1 MNPITEADLTAFTEA
16 NQWRLGRNPA
26 DGYAR
31 GWGLQFSDLK
41 EKVSADPLYQQ
52 AIAISEGRSVVAE
65 LNRMNLFLIMRF
77 YLSRIAPGNIIEFGT
92 YRGGN
97 ALFMAAVAKG
107 LGLNTKIYALDTF
120 SGMPDTDKAV
130 DAHSRG
136 DFGDV
141 DLDELEA
148 IRQRAGLDNL
158 TFVKGLFEDT
168 APQVLATAGP
178 ITLAHIDCDIYSAVR
193 YSYECVRPF
202 MVPGGY
208 LVFDD
213 ATTSSC
219 IGATE
224 VVEALVVR
232 RDGLNSEQV
241 FPHFVFRAPMDQ
253 PAQQESHP

>member
-1 MNPITEADLTAFTEA
+1 MRPITESDLTHFAEA
-16 NQWRLGRNPA
+16 DQLRLGRNTA

-31 GWGLQFSDLK
+31 GWGLQFSDLMK
-41 EKVSADPLYQQ
+41 KVADDPVYQEAVRVSQ
-52 AIAISEGRSVVAE
+52 GRSVVAE
-65 LNRMNLFLIMRF
+65 LNRMNLFLLMRF
-77 YLSRIAPGNIIEFGT
+77 YLPRLAPGNIIEFGT

-97 ALFMAAVAKG
+97 ALFMAAVVRA
-107 LGLNTKIYALDTF
+107 LGRDTRIFALDTF
-120 SGMPDTDKAV
+120 AGMPDTDKAV

-141 DLDELEA
+141 NLDELEA

-158 TFVKGLFEDT
+158 QFVKGLFEDT
-168 APQVLATAGP
+168 APALLEQAGP
-178 ITLAHIDCDIYSAVR
+178 IALAHIDCDIYSAVR
-193 YSYECVRPF
+193 FSYECVKPH
-202 MVPGGY
+202 MVPMGY

-224 VVEALVVR
+224 VVEDILIR

-241 FPHFVFRAPMDQ
+241 FPHFVFRAPAHVQ
-253 PAQQESHP
+253 K